1 MNNLQKEAFLEF
13 EANQWFDRNFEA
25 IKNFKPIEDVV
36 YQIVKKYS
44 LTPKNILEIGSSSG
58 HRLNGL
64 HELLGDNTRYF
75 GIDPSTKAIEYGS
88 NKFKNISL
96 TSGTADKLDQFDN
109 ESIELLIVGFVFYVI
124 DRPLLLK
131 VISEIDRVLSKNGLL
146 IIVDFF
152 SEIPKKNTYHHIRN
166 FDAYS
171 FKQNYHEIFLS
182 TKMYNLIGFET
193 RPHSLNSKLPNLL
206 NYNELYTCS
215 LLKKDYNEG
224 YK

>member
-25 IKNFKPIEDVV
+25 INNFKPVEDVV

-44 LTPKNILEIGSSSG
+44 LTPTDILEIGSSSG

-75 GIDPSTKAIEYGS
+75 GIDPSTKAIAYGS

-124 DRPLLLK
+124 DRPLILK

-152 SEIPKKNTYHHIRN
+152 SEIPKKNIYHHIRN
-166 FDAYS
+166 LDAYS

-182 TKMYNLIGFET
+182 TKMYNLIDFET
-193 RPHSLNSKLPNLL
+193 RPHSLNSKLLNLS